1 MRRRKGVTVTGIR
14 EEPSEGGEILLNPVE
29 TTQFRAIAARFNY
42 LAADCPNLQFATKEI
57 CREMSAPTVRSHEKM
72 KRPARYLVSICEV
85 KLYYRWQDDIK
96 DLCVC
101 VDSDWAGCRR
111 TRKSTSGGCM
121 MIGRH
126 LLRTRS
132 STQPSIAMSSAEAE
146 YYALVEGATR
156 SLGLQSMMRELG
168 LKKNISLQTDSSAA
182 KSFASQ
188 RGLGRMRHIEV
199 KDTWLQGAI

>member
-1 MRRRKGVTVTGIR
+1 MSK
-14 EEPSEGGEILLNPVE
+14 PVE
-29 TTQFRAIAARFNY
+29 ATQFRAIAARFNY
-42 LAADCPNLQFATKEI
+42 LVADCPNLQFATKEI
-57 CREMSAPTVRSHEKM
+57 CREMSAPTVRSHERM
-72 KRPARYLVSICEV
+72 KRLARYLMNIREV
-85 KLYYRWQDDIK
+85 KLYYRWQDDLT

-101 VDSDWAGCRR
+101 VASDWAGCRR

-121 MIGRH
+121 MVGKH
-126 LLRTRS
+126 LLRTWS

-168 LKKNISLQTDSSAA
+168 LRTNIFLQTDSSAA

-188 RGLGRMRHIEV
+188 RGLGRLRTLRSKTCGCKKRSAGV
-199 KDTWLQGAI
+199 D